1 VTVSLL
7 LQALH
12 LLYFVEFE
20 ENRMSIRNSL
30 FTSESVSAGHPDK
43 VCDRIS
49 DTILDEFLHHD
60 PHARVACET
69 MAAHGK
75 IIVTGEFQTS
85 KHKVFDEVQQNASPL
100 VRQALRDIGYGS
112 AEFDI
117 NPDTCDV
124 EVLFN
129 YQSPQI
135 ANSVEQ
141 GESLG
146 AGDQGMMFGYAT
158 DETDNLMPLSWSLAT
173 DLIALGTQIMHQGP
187 SPLKPDAKS
196 QVTVRYVDGQP
207 VGVQAVVLSW
217 QHHPHYSIDK
227 IREWLMHNIIDPIIP
242 ESLRL
247 TDFNLFLNPAG
258 YWTIGGPKGDTGLT
272 GRKIIV
278 DSYGGACPHGGGA
291 FSGKDPT
298 KVDRSGAYAAR
309 WVAKNIVAA
318 GLAKRCTIQ
327 ITYAIGVAE
336 PVSVSVDTHGTG
348 SIDEPEIEAL
358 ILDRFDLTPSGII
371 HQLDLLGPI
380 YKETSSLGHFGKWHN
395 PLLHKWECT
404 DQEMLS

>member
-1 VTVSLL
+1 MTIK
-7 LQALH
+7 
-12 LLYFVEFE
+12 
-20 ENRMSIRNSL
+20 NGL

-43 VCDRIS
+43 LCDRIS
-49 DTILDEFLHHD
+49 DTILDEFLLHD

-75 IIVTGEFQTS
+75 IIVTGEFKTS
-85 KHKVFDEVQQNASPL
+85 KYEIFDEIQHKADSL
-100 VRQALRDIGYGS
+100 VRQTLREIGYGS

-117 NPDTCDV
+117 DPDSCDI

-129 YQSPQI
+129 HQSSQI
-135 ANSVEQ
+135 AGGVDR
-141 GESLG
+141 GESIG

-158 DETDNLMPLSWSLAT
+158 DETQELMPLSWSLAT
-173 DLIALGTQIMHQGP
+173 DLISLGTQIMHQGL

-196 QVTVRYVDGQP
+196 QVTIRYEDGCP

-217 QHHPHYSIDK
+217 QHHPQHSIEEV
-227 IREWLMHNIIDPIIP
+227 REWLMQHVIDDIIP
-242 ESLRL
+242 KSARL
-247 TDFNLFLNPAG
+247 PDFNLFLNPAG

-278 DSYGGACPHGGGA
+278 DTYGGACPHGGGA

-327 ITYAIGVAE
+327 IAYAIGVPE

-348 SIDEPEIEAL
+348 SIDESEIEVL
-358 ILDRFDLTPSGII
+358 IQECFDLTPSGII
-371 HQLDLLGPI
+371 QQLDLLRPI

-395 PLLHKWECT
+395 PLLHKWEST
-404 DQEMLS
+404 DQIIQPKADIASLVR

>member
-1 VTVSLL
+1 
-7 LQALH
+7 
-12 LLYFVEFE
+12 
-20 ENRMSIRNSL
+20 MSIKNGL

-43 VCDRIS
+43 LCDRIS

-85 KHKVFDEVQQNASPL
+85 KNEVFDKVQSNAVPL

-112 AEFDI
+112 KESDI
-117 NPDTCDV
+117 DPDTCDV

-129 YQSPQI
+129 NQSSQI
-135 ANSVEQ
+135 SGGVDQ
-141 GESLG
+141 GGSLG

-158 DETDNLMPLSWSLAT
+158 DETEDLMPLSWSLAT
-173 DLIALGTQIMHQGP
+173 DLIAHGTQIMHQGS

-196 QVTVRYVDGQP
+196 QVTVRYVGGQP
-207 VGVQAVVLSW
+207 VGIQAVVLSW
-217 QHHPHYSIDK
+217 QHHSEYTVEK
-227 IREWLMHNIIDPIIP
+227 IREWLVHNVIDPIIP

-247 TDFNLFLNPAG
+247 PEFKLYLNPAG
-258 YWTIGGPKGDTGLT
+258 YWTIGGSKGDTGLT

-327 ITYAIGVAE
+327 IAYAIGVSE
-336 PVSVSVDTHGTG
+336 PVSISVDTHRTG
-348 SIDEPEIEAL
+348 SIDEKEIEAL
-358 ILDRFDLTPSGII
+358 VMDQFDLTPSGII
-371 HQLDLLGPI
+371 QQLDLLRPI
-380 YKETSSLGHFGKWHN
+380 YKDTSSLGHFGKYHD

-404 DQEMLS
+404 GQIA